1 MGMLLLFRGC
11 RHCCYRYRHRS
22 NSQVSPLFI
31 VHKSD
36 DGQRE
41 WTKEFLEPSRI
52 VERGQFRSRL
62 VDLVGLM
69 ANYLSID
76 LALVDLVGPFVE
88 SVGPLEGLVGESMV
102 QCWICSVHC

>member
-41 WTKEFLEPSRI
+41 WTKECLEPSRI
-52 VERGQFRSRL
+52 VERGQFQSRL
-62 VDLVGLM
+62 ADL

-76 LALVDLVGPFVE
+76 LVLVHLVCPFVE